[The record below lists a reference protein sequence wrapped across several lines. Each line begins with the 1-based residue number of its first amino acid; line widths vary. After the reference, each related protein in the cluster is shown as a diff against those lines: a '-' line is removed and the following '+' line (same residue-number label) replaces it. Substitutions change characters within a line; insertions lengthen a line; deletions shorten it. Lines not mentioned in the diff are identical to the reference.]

1 MSDKI
6 KLEFNG
12 NTIALDIN
20 KPVPIP
26 GKQEDG
32 SHRFFQV
39 CCCCGLTH
47 AVHLTSETME
57 FNQID
62 NTENKKISQA
72 LAKRILDAED
82 KVSAQAA
89 KIEELEKQNNLLQ
102 EYPLLCSRC
111 NELEAKLEAEHEN
124 FLAVHRDNMELC
136 ARNLELKAKLERARE
151 ALKAIEHYASQ
162 NNYLFFSIEA
172 DRFLHEIEEAKL

>member
-12 NTIALDIN
+12 NTIALDTN

-89 KIEELEKQNNLLQ
+89 KIEELENELADEAKECHEYYQKNLD
-102 EYPLLCSRC
+102 
-111 NELEAKLEAEHEN
+111 LEAKLEKAREN
-124 FLAVHRDNMELC
+124 FKKIW
-136 ARNLELKAKLERARE
+136 LKGSGHKIKVFQEMADE
-151 ALKAIEHYASQ
+151 AL
-162 NNYLFFSIEA
+162 
-172 DRFLHEIEEAKL
+172 REIGEEGK